1 MTDEY
6 VESRIN
12 FINNKSD
19 IRKYKEEVRNLR
31 FQRAILLIVLTGI
44 TVITIF
50 RG

>member
-31 FQRAILLIVLTGI
+31 LQRAILLIVLTGI
-44 TVITIF
+44 TVMTIF

>member
-1 MTDEY
+1 MTNEY

-12 FINNKSD
+12 FINNRSD

-31 FQRAILLIVLTGI
+31 FQRAILLIVLAGM
-44 TVITIF
+44 TVMAIF

>member
-31 FQRAILLIVLTGI
+31 FQRAILLIVLAGM
-44 TVITIF
+44 TVMAIF
-50 RG
+50 KG

>member
-31 FQRAILLIVLTGI
+31 FQRAILLIVLTGM
-44 TVITIF
+44 TVMAIF

>member
-6 VESRIN
+6 VESRIK

-31 FQRAILLIVLTGI
+31 FQRAILLIVLTGM
-44 TVITIF
+44 TVMTIF

>member
-44 TVITIF
+44 TVMTIF